1 MKRDDVKA
9 KFPNMTDEDIQWLM
23 DQHGASLT
31 REQAK
36 TNALQAQLDT
46 ANAQLQT
53 AQDGLK
59 AFEGVN
65 VDELRGQ
72 ISKLQSDL
80 ATQADN
86 FAFDTELDT
95 AIRAANGRNIK
106 AIRGMLDVE
115 ALRSSKNR
123 SDDIK
128 TALEAVVKSDP
139 WAFGDTAGAGAPG
152 AGGMTVQTGGEHG
165 AGGNSDGDDGVIARF
180 RDLNP
185 DLKI

>member
-36 TNALQAQLDT
+36 TTALQTQLDT

-59 AFEGVN
+59 AFEGVD
-65 VDELRGQ
+65 VKDLQEKVT
-72 ISKLQSDL
+72 KLQADL
-80 ATQADN
+80 DAQAAA
-86 FAFDTELDT
+86 FAFDNELDT
-95 AIRAANGRNIK
+95 AIRTVNGKNTK
-106 AIRGMLDVE
+106 AIRGMLDIE

-123 SDDIK
+123 ADDIK
-128 TALEAVVKSDP
+128 TALEALVKSDP
-139 WAFGDTAGAGAPG
+139 WAFGAAAPAPAPG
-152 AGGMTVQTGGEHG
+152 AVGMTVQTGGEHG
-165 AGGNSDGDDGVIARF
+165 SGGSAGDSLFGEISAALF
-180 RDLNP
+180 P
-185 DLKI
+185 KSTT

>member
-9 KFPNMTDEDIQWLM
+9 KFPNMTDEEIQWLM

-36 TNALQAQLDT
+36 VTAIQAQLDT
-46 ANAQLQT
+46 ANAQLKT

-72 ISKLQSDL
+72 ITKLQNDL
-80 ATQADN
+80 TAQAEAH
-86 FAFDTELDT
+86 AFDSELDT
-95 AIRAANGRNIK
+95 AIRTANGKNTK

-123 SDDIK
+123 AEDIK
-128 TALEAVVKSDP
+128 SALEALVKSDP
-139 WAFGDTAGAGAPG
+139 WAFGAAAPASPPA
-152 AGGMTVQTGGEHG
+152 AGGMTVQTGGGHGDGGG
-165 AGGNSDGDDGVIARF
+165 AGDTLFGEISAALFPQTTN
-180 RDLNP
+180 
-185 DLKI
+185 

>member
-36 TNALQAQLDT
+36 VTAIQAQLDT
-46 ANAQLQT
+46 ANVQLQT

-65 VDELRGQ
+65 VDDLKSQ
-72 ISKLQSDL
+72 ITKLQQKLDE
-80 ATQADN
+80 QAAD
-86 FAFDTELDT
+86 FAFNNELDT
-95 AIRAANGRNIK
+95 AIRTANGKNTK

-123 SDDIK
+123 AEDIK
-128 TALEAVVKSDP
+128 SALEALVKSDP
-139 WAFGDTAGAGAPG
+139 WAFGAAAPA
-152 AGGMTVQTGGEHG
+152 AGGMTVQTGGGHGDGGG
-165 AGGNSDGDDGVIARF
+165 AGDTLFGEISAALF
-180 RDLNP
+180 P
-185 DLKI
+185 KTTT

>member
-36 TNALQAQLDT
+36 VTAIQAQLDT

-65 VDELRGQ
+65 VDDLKSQ
-72 ISKLQSDL
+72 ITKLQQDL
-80 ATQADN
+80 DAQAAD
-86 FAFDTELDT
+86 FAFNNELDA
-95 AIRAANGRNIK
+95 AIRTANGKNTK

-123 SDDIK
+123 AEDIK
-128 TALEAVVKSDP
+128 SALEALVKSDP
-139 WAFGDTAGAGAPG
+139 WAFGAAAPAASPA
-152 AGGMTVQTGGEHG
+152 AGGMTVQTGGGHG
-165 AGGNSDGDDGVIARF
+165 DGGGTGDTLFGEISAALF
-180 RDLNP
+180 P
-185 DLKI
+185 KTTT

>member
-23 DQHGASLT
+23 DEHGKGIT
-31 REQAK
+31 REKNIA
-36 TNALQAQLDT
+36 ADLQAQLDT

-65 VDELRGQ
+65 VEELRGQ
-72 ISKLQSDL
+72 ITKLQNDL
-80 ATQADN
+80 TAQAEAH
-86 FAFDTELDT
+86 AFDNELDT
-95 AIRAANGRNIK
+95 AIRTANGKNIK

-123 SDDIK
+123 ADDIK
-128 TALEAVVKSDP
+128 AALDALVKSDP
-139 WAFGDTAGAGAPG
+139 WAFGTAAPTPAPG
-152 AGGMTVQTGGEHG
+152 ADGIVVQTGGGHGDGGG
-165 AGGNSDGDDGVIARF
+165 AGDTLFGEISAALF
-180 RDLNP
+180 P
-185 DLKI
+185 KSTT

>member
-36 TNALQAQLDT
+36 TTALQTQLDT

-53 AQDGLK
+53 AQDSLK
-59 AFEGVN
+59 AFKGVN

-72 ISKLQSDL
+72 ISKLQNDL
-80 ATQADN
+80 AAQADD
-86 FAFDTELDT
+86 FAFNTELDT
-95 AIRAANGRNIK
+95 AIRTANGKNTK

-123 SDDIK
+123 ADDIK
-128 TALEAVVKSDP
+128 TALEALVKSDP
-139 WAFGDTAGAGAPG
+139 WAFGAAAPAPAPG
-152 AGGMTVQTGGEHG
+152 AGGMTVQTGGGHG
-165 AGGNSDGDDGVIARF
+165 DGGSAGDSLFGEISAALF
-180 RDLNP
+180 P
-185 DLKI
+185 KSTT

>member
-9 KFPNMTDEDIQWLM
+9 KFPNMTDEEIQWLM
-23 DQHGASLT
+23 DEHGKGIT
-31 REQAK
+31 REKNIAVD
-36 TNALQAQLDT
+36 LQTQLDT
-46 ANAQLQT
+46 ANAQLKT

-72 ISKLQSDL
+72 ITKLQNDL
-80 ATQADN
+80 TAQAEAH
-86 FAFDTELDT
+86 AFDNELDT
-95 AIRAANGRNIK
+95 AIRTANGKNTK

-123 SDDIK
+123 AEDIK
-128 TALEAVVKSDP
+128 SALESLAKSDP
-139 WAFGDTAGAGAPG
+139 WAFGTSAPAPG

-165 AGGNSDGDDGVIARF
+165 DGGGAGNTLFGEISAALF
-180 RDLNP
+180 P
-185 DLKI
+185 KTTT

>member
-23 DQHGASLT
+23 DEHGKGIT
-31 REQAK
+31 REKNIA
-36 TNALQAQLDT
+36 ADLQAQLDT

-65 VDELRGQ
+65 VEELRGQ
-72 ISKLQSDL
+72 ITKLQNDL
-80 ATQADN
+80 TAQAEAH
-86 FAFDTELDT
+86 AFDNELDT
-95 AIRAANGRNIK
+95 AIRTANGKNTK

-123 SDDIK
+123 ADDIK
-128 TALEAVVKSDP
+128 TALEALAKSDP
-139 WAFGDTAGAGAPG
+139 WAFGAAASASAPG
-152 AGGMTVQTGGEHG
+152 FGGMTVQTGGEHG
-165 AGGNSDGDDGVIARF
+165 SGGSAGDTLLGEISAALFPRSTT
-180 RDLNP
+180 
-185 DLKI
+185 

>member
-36 TNALQAQLDT
+36 TTALQTQLDT

-59 AFEGVN
+59 AFEGVD
-65 VDELRGQ
+65 VKDLQEKVT
-72 ISKLQSDL
+72 KLQADL
-80 ATQADN
+80 DAQAAA
-86 FAFDTELDT
+86 FAFDNELDT
-95 AIRAANGRNIK
+95 AIRTVNGKNTK
-106 AIRGMLDVE
+106 AIRGMLDIE

-123 SDDIK
+123 ADDIK
-128 TALEAVVKSDP
+128 TALEALVKSDP
-139 WAFGDTAGAGAPG
+139 WAFGAATPAPAPG
-152 AGGMTVQTGGEHG
+152 AGGMTVQTGGGHG
-165 AGGNSDGDDGVIARF
+165 DGGGTGDSLFGEISAALF
-180 RDLNP
+180 P
-185 DLKI
+185 KSTT

>member
-9 KFPNMTDEDIQWLM
+9 KFPNMTDEEIQWLM

-36 TNALQAQLDT
+36 VTAIQAQLDT

-65 VDELRGQ
+65 VEDLRGQ
-72 ISKLQSDL
+72 IAKLQNDIT
-80 ATQADN
+80 AQAEAH
-86 FAFDTELDT
+86 AFENELDA
-95 AIRAANGRNIK
+95 AIRSVNGKNTK

-123 SDDIK
+123 ADDIK
-128 TALEAVVKSDP
+128 AALEALVKSDP
-139 WAFGDTAGAGAPG
+139 WAFGAAAPAAPPA
-152 AGGMTVQTGGEHG
+152 AGGITVQTGGGHG
-165 AGGNSDGDDGVIARF
+165 DGGGTGDTLFGEISAALF
-180 RDLNP
+180 P
-185 DLKI
+185 KTTT

>member
-36 TNALQAQLDT
+36 TTALQNQLDT

-59 AFEGVN
+59 AFEGVD
-65 VDELRGQ
+65 VKDLQEKVT
-72 ISKLQSDL
+72 KLQADL
-80 ATQADN
+80 DAQAAA
-86 FAFDTELDT
+86 FAFDNELDT
-95 AIRAANGRNIK
+95 AIRTVNGKNTK
-106 AIRGMLDVE
+106 AIRGMLDIE

-123 SDDIK
+123 ADDIK
-128 TALEAVVKSDP
+128 TALEALVKSDP
-139 WAFGDTAGAGAPG
+139 WAFGAAAPAPAPG
-152 AGGMTVQTGGEHG
+152 AGGMTVQTGGGHG
-165 AGGNSDGDDGVIARF
+165 DGGGTGDSLFGEISAALF
-180 RDLNP
+180 P
-185 DLKI
+185 KSTT